1 MLLHC
6 KNLASSYIYQNCS
19 KLSCSQTLRVK
30 HKNKKA
36 HSLNQVFSNTCG
48 NIEA

>member
-6 KNLASSYIYQNCS
+6 KNLASSYIYQNCR

-30 HKNKKA
+30 YKNKKA
-36 HSLNQVFSNTCG
+36 HSLNQVFSNT
-48 NIEA
+48 